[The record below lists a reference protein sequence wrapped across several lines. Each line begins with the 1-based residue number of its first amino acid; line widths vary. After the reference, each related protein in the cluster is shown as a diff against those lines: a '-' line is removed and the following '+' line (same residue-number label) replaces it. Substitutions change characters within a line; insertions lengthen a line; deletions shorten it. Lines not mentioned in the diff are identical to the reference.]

1 MSKKLY
7 YLSGA
12 FAAMLYSVAVDAQD
26 SLTNKKPEM
35 ADALRANGKIYVVV
49 AVLVTIL
56 LGLLIYVI
64 SLDRKIGKL
73 EKGRK
78 DT

>member
-1 MSKKLY
+1 MFRKLY

-12 FAAMLYSVAVDAQD
+12 FAVMLYSVSVHAQD
-26 SLTNKKPEM
+26 SLANKKPEM

-64 SLDRKIGKL
+64 TLDRKIGKL